1 MAAGAELGTFLA
13 GSLLLREDG
22 QVHNRLVLAQ
32 PDGHLHGYAKQ
43 HPFLW
48 EGCYFAAGRAPLI
61 GESELGRLGLLICWG
76 LAHPQAWQAYAS
88 RVDALLIASAP
99 PRFHRAVVN
108 FPRGRRVFLAQLLP
122 ALLRQRAALDRLYSA
137 HVGACAAAFRPR
149 YWSWAAEAGLATLRA
164 SFYGGSALFGAD
176 G

>member
-1 MAAGAELGTFLA
+1 M
-13 GSLLLREDG
+13 
-22 QVHNRLVLAQ
+22 HNRLVLAQ